1 MAGVMPKIGLY
12 LFLSMICLMLN
23 LSVFF
28 TVLIDDEN
36 QNIDSFMGESAY
48 TDQDLL
54 TDNDDA
60 DLGDFAFATG
70 GSFVPFVSLI
80 SIALLGESLPFEMT
94 VITGLVIGIIGAL
107 QIFLLLIIVL
117 TMVPKFLGSG
127 FDV

>member
-1 MAGVMPKIGLY
+1 MAGVLPKISLY
-12 LFLSMICLMLN
+12 LFLSIICLMIN

-28 TVLIDDEN
+28 TVVIANESQDITGFMDE
-36 QNIDSFMGESAY
+36 ATY
-48 TDQDLL
+48 TDADLL
-54 TDNDDA
+54 TVEEDA
-60 DLGDFAFATG
+60 DLGTFAFATG

-80 SIALLGESLPFEMT
+80 SIAMLGDDLPIEMT
-94 VITGLVIGIIGAL
+94 VITGLIIGIIGAM

>member
-1 MAGVMPKIGLY
+1 MAGVMPKISLY
-12 LFLSMICLMLN
+12 LFLSIICLMIN

-28 TVLIDDEN
+28 TVVIANESQDITGFMDE
-36 QNIDSFMGESAY
+36 ATY
-48 TDQDLL
+48 TDADLL
-54 TDNDDA
+54 TVEEDA
-60 DLGDFAFATG
+60 DLGTFAFATG

-80 SIALLGESLPFEMT
+80 SIAMLGDDLPIEMT
-94 VITGLVIGIIGAL
+94 VITGLVIGIIGAM

>member
-12 LFLSMICLMLN
+12 LFLSMICLMIN

-28 TVLIDDEN
+28 TVIINDSN
-36 QNIDSFMGESAY
+36 QNIEGFMGESTY

-54 TDNDDA
+54 IEDDSA
-60 DLGDFAFATG
+60 DIGNFAFATG

-80 SIALLGESLPFEMT
+80 SIALLGEGLPVEMT
-94 VITGLVIGIIGAL
+94 VITALVIGIIGAV
-107 QIFLLLIIVL
+107 QIFLLVVIIL
-117 TMVPKFLGSG
+117 NLAPKILGSG